1 MAYPYLQD
9 LIEAATGLHVP
20 LPLPTFGLCVA
31 LAVLVSMA
39 VARLELRRLHATGR
53 IGLALARRRDGSW
66 SSVPPQDLVT
76 DLALIVVI
84 AGIVGARL
92 FSVAEHPYALLSHP
106 LDLLLTR
113 QGFNFYGALAFGTLA
128 GTLFL
133 RRHRLPLAACC
144 DALAPALMLG
154 YALGRIGCQLSG
166 DGDWGIAASLAL
178 KPEWLPT
185 PLWAQ
190 TYEHN
195 ILGVSI
201 APPGV
206 YPTPLYETAMG
217 LFLFGILWS
226 VREHPFRDGWLFSLY
241 LVLCAVERLIIE
253 PLRVNERVH
262 LLGLAATQAQI
273 ISAVLLVLGLTGL
286 VLASRVRRSR
296 APQSPRSV

>member
-1 MAYPYLQD
+1 MAYPYLSD
-9 LIEAATGLHVP
+9 IVKATTGLDVP

-31 LAVLVSMA
+31 IAVLASMI
-39 VARLELRRLHATGR
+39 VARRELRRLHEAGH
-53 IGLALARRRDGSW
+53 IGLALVRRRDGR
-66 SSVPPQDLVT
+66 SSVPPESLVT
-76 DLALIVVI
+76 DLALVVVI
-84 AGIVGARL
+84 AGIAGARL
-92 FSVAEHPYALLSHP
+92 FSVLEYPHALATHP
-106 LDLLLTR
+106 LELLFTR
-113 QGFNFYGALAFGTLA
+113 QGFNFYGALVFGTLA
-128 GTLFL
+128 GALFL

-166 DGDWGIAASLAL
+166 DGDWGIPANMAS

-190 TYEHN
+190 TYAHN

-217 LFLFGILWS
+217 LALFGLLWG
-226 VREHPFRDGWLFSLY
+226 VRKHPFRDGWLFALY
-241 LVLCAVERLIIE
+241 LVLCALERLLIE

-262 LLGLAATQAQI
+262 LLGVAATQAQI
-273 ISAVLLVLGLTGL
+273 ISVVLLALGATGL
-286 VLASRVRRSR
+286 ALASRPAVPARR
-296 APQSPRSV
+296 